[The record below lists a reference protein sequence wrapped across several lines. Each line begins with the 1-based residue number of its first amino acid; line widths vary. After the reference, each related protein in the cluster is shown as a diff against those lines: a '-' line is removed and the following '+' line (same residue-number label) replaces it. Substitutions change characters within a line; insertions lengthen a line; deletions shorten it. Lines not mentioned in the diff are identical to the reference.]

1 VIVLIVNLYLQHWSY
16 REIASH
22 LNRNTFTLPD
32 GLVFKFRPRKVSSNK
47 NTGKEFTRDS
57 IRALIGTPF
66 HAGLVAR
73 YPRPALDMED
83 DIENPHMVKPPRP
96 EISAR
101 QILEIQQGQH
111 ESLIS
116 VETWQR
122 LQQIRKGKH
131 KTPTK
136 NSRPRNEA
144 LLSGI
149 AQCWECYQ
157 HDGRVAPLR
166 GSTGGK
172 NPTRYYRCATLHNRY
187 IKKSKRET
195 SVLNPQTDTLTD
207 DLLARHKRRC
217 LNAEQMEDQLQSQIE
232 KLVIPSE
239 WHENIMAYYLSNEGL
254 STFEREGHNL
264 RASLARYRQLYL
276 ASHIDQAEFDTQAL
290 HIGRKLKALKP
301 SARTESQGILP
312 QLLNFPELW
321 KQLTNGEKRNLL
333 REMFQVIYFDTQG
346 KIQEVTA
353 HAPFKELLGLS

>member
-1 VIVLIVNLYLQHWSY
+1 M
-16 REIASH
+16 
-22 LNRNTFTLPD
+22 
-32 GLVFKFRPRKVSSNK
+32 FKFRPRKVSSNK

-83 DIENPHMVKPPRP
+83 DIENPHKVKPPRP

-111 ESLIS
+111 KSLIS

-136 NSRPRNEA
+136 NSRPRNER

-195 SVLNPQTDTLTD
+195 SVLVQPDTLTD

-232 KLVIPSE
+232 KLVIPS
-239 WHENIMAYYLSNEGL
+239 NGM
-254 STFEREGHNL
+254 
-264 RASLARYRQLYL
+264 
-276 ASHIDQAEFDTQAL
+276 
-290 HIGRKLKALKP
+290 
-301 SARTESQGILP
+301 RTSWPI
-312 QLLNFPELW
+312 
-321 KQLTNGEKRNLL
+321 
-333 REMFQVIYFDTQG
+333 I
-346 KIQEVTA
+346 
-353 HAPFKELLGLS
+353 